1 MWLSNSANNSYGTL
15 LQGVV
20 WPHNLAKLENS
31 QGIPTK
37 YHMLKKIL
45 LSPWTALFTLTL
57 ILGIRFID
65 PSFVESVRLR
75 YFDQLVLS
83 QPSQDV
89 PVHTVNIDEAA
100 LDKYGQFPFPRA
112 TYGKIIQEIYDHG
125 AGLVVFNVMMPE
137 ADRFN
142 QDAQL
147 AHVMEVLPTV
157 LPEVASTKGKNKTF
171 GTTAQAIGLPPEGR
185 LVEYPGIIANV
196 PILQERAKGVG
207 VVNTFPEIDGVVR
220 RMPLVILSQNT
231 IHPSLALETMRVA
244 AKDPK
249 FQIKI
254 GDTGVEALRVPKVG
268 KIPTDNLSR
277 VWIDWS
283 ATPSEHSLSSLPD
296 NFDGGIVIVGL
307 SAAGLVTPVST
318 AKGEV
323 WPQYMQGALLGT
335 MITGTTIQRPSNADD
350 LEIVALLV
358 AGLLLLFL
366 TRWTYVG
373 LATTVVLGV
382 GGVCASM
389 YAYANFHYLFDA
401 TAFTVGVVLVAL
413 HAYGIKFVSEFL
425 QKSAIK
431 KQFGSYVNPV
441 IVERLQKD
449 PSFIKLGGEKKDLTI
464 IMSDMRNFTG
474 LGETYGDDVV
484 AFTNTMNRYM
494 TAIAEPILRNNGC
507 LIKFIGDASL
517 HVHGAPIQE
526 EQDPDHAHAAVRTG
540 LEMIHAVD
548 LFNVELEEE
557 GKPRVGMGLGINTGP
572 TLIGNIGSKDRFGY
586 DVLGDS
592 VSLTARLESQTKN
605 YGQKI
610 IISESTEKRV
620 SDIYFTIPLDCIAV
634 KGKTVGV
641 NIFTVFY
648 MPDETVTEA
657 WHSAREHHELMLQ
670 YYREQQWDKAI
681 TLCQELVG
689 SFDSNMDY
697 YYEKWIE
704 RIADMRTRDLPADW
718 DGTYRATSK

>member
-1 MWLSNSANNSYGTL
+1 MELRR
-15 LQGVV
+15 
-20 WPHNLAKLENS
+20 
-31 QGIPTK
+31 
-37 YHMLKKIL
+37 MKKIL
-45 LSPWTALFTLTL
+45 LSPWMALVTLAL
-57 ILGIRFID
+57 MVGVRFAD

-75 YFDQLVLS
+75 YFDQLVTS
-83 QPSQDV
+83 QPAKDI

-100 LDKYGQFPFPRA
+100 LDKYGQFPFPRGLYA
-112 TYGKIIQEIYDHG
+112 DIIKDLYNRN
-125 AGLVVFNVMMPE
+125 AGLVVFNILMPE
-137 ADRFN
+137 TDRFG
-142 QDAQL
+142 QDTKLAQTL
-147 AHVMEVLPTV
+147 EKYPVVLPQ
-157 LPEVASTKGKNKTF
+157 VASTTDKNKTF
-171 GTTAQAIGLPPEGR
+171 GSAVQIVGVDPNGS

-196 PILQERAKGVG
+196 PMLEERAAGTG

-220 RMPLVILSQNT
+220 RMPLLILSSGT
-231 IHPSLALETMRVA
+231 VHPAIGLETLRMA
-244 AKDPK
+244 A
-249 FQIKI
+249 
-254 GDTGVEALRVPKVG
+254 GDTKIQVKITDAGVEAVRIPKLSRINVD
-268 KIPTDNLSR
+268 PLSR

-283 ATPSEHSLSSLPD
+283 QQPKQHSLAKLPKD
-296 NFDGGIVIVGL
+296 FNGEVVIVGL
-307 SAAGLVTPVST
+307 SAAGLVQPVATSR
-318 AKGEV
+318 GEI
-323 WPQYMQGALLGT
+323 WPQDMQASLLGT
-335 MITGTTIQRPSNADD
+335 MMSGTTIQRPGYADD
-350 LEIVALLV
+350 LEIAAILL

-373 LATTVVLGV
+373 LASVVVLV
-382 GGVCASM
+382 GGSIAGSI
-389 YAYANFHYLFDA
+389 YAYSNLLWLFDI
-401 TAFTVGVVLVAL
+401 TAFAVGTTLVAL

-449 PSFIKLGGEKKDLTI
+449 PSFIKLGGEKKDLSI

-526 EQDPDHAHAAVRTG
+526 EQDPDHVLAAVRTG
-540 LEMIHAVD
+540 LEMLHAVE
-548 LFNVELEEE
+548 LFNIELTKE
-557 GKPRVGMGLGINTGP
+557 GKPLVGCGLGINTGP

-592 VSLTARLESQTKN
+592 VSLTARLEGQTKN
-605 YGQKI
+605 YGVLI
-610 IISESTEKRV
+610 IISEFTQARV
-620 SDIYFTIPLDCIAV
+620 GDHYFTIPLDCIAV
-634 KGKTVGV
+634 KGKTIGV

-648 MPDETVTEA
+648 NPDATVA
-657 WHSAREHHELMLQ
+657 ADWISAREHHELMLQ

-681 TLCQELVG
+681 TLCQELTG
-689 SFDSNMDY
+689 EFDGKMDDY
-697 YYEKWIE
+697 YALWQE
-704 RIADMRTRDLPADW
+704 RIEEMRTRDLPADW